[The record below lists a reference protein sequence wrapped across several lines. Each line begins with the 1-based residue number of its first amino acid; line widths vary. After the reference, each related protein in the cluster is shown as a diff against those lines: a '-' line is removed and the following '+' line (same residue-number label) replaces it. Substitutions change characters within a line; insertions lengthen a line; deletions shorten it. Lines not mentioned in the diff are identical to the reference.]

1 MTTSDSSAGQPGS
14 SAEVHHSHQ
23 DVSGGWLRAAVFG
36 AMDGLVSN
44 FALIAGM
51 AGGGVSSSTIVL
63 AGFAGLGA
71 GAFSMAAGEYVSVR
85 SQNELAEREL
95 IIERLELERN
105 ADGEL
110 AELAQSYIDRGV
122 QPELAHEVA
131 RQISRDTDRAVRVHA
146 MLELGVDPQQLASPV
161 VAAGSSFVA
170 FLTGA
175 ILPVIPYLFGATNL
189 LPALVVSALGLF
201 GAGALVSRITPRSW
215 WYAGLRQL
223 GFGLGAAGL
232 TYGIGTLVGVTTG

>member
-1 MTTSDSSAGQPGS
+1 MTTPDSSSVSSGQ
-14 SAEVHHSHQ
+14 SAEVHHAHQ

-51 AGGGVSSSTIVL
+51 AGGGVSSSTVVL

-110 AELAQSYIDRGV
+110 AELAHSYIDRGV
-122 QPELAHEVA
+122 EPELAYEVA

-170 FLTGA
+170 FLSGA
-175 ILPVIPYLFGATNL
+175 ILPVIPYLFGATDL

-232 TYGIGTLVGVTTG
+232 TYGIGALVGVTTG

>member
-1 MTTSDSSAGQPGS
+1 MTEPESPGGP
-14 SAEVHHSHQ
+14 SAEVHHSHT

-51 AGGGVSSSTIVL
+51 AGGGVSSTTVVL

-71 GAFSMAAGEYVSVR
+71 GAFSMAAGEYISVR

-95 IIERLELERN
+95 RVERLELERN
-105 ADGEL
+105 ASGEL
-110 AELAQSYIDRGV
+110 AELAHSYIERGV
-122 QPELAHEVA
+122 DPDLAFEVA

-161 VAAGSSFVA
+161 VAAGSSFVS
-170 FLTGA
+170 FVTGA
-175 ILPVIPYLFGATNL
+175 ILPVIPYLFGATDL
-189 LPALVVSALGLF
+189 LPALVVAALGLF
-201 GAGALVSRITPRSW
+201 GAGALVSRITPRTW
-215 WYAGLRQL
+215 WFSGLRQL
-223 GFGLGAAGL
+223 AFGMAAAGL
-232 TYGIGTLVGVTTG
+232 TYGIGHLVGVSTG

>member
-1 MTTSDSSAGQPGS
+1 MTTSDSSSGPPGPS
-14 SAEVHHSHQ
+14 PEVHHSHQ
-23 DVSGGWLRAAVFG
+23 DVSGGWLRAVVFG

-110 AELAQSYIDRGV
+110 AELAHSYIDRGV
-122 QPELAHEVA
+122 QPELAYEVA
-131 RQISRDTDRAVRVHA
+131 RQISRDTDRAVQVHA

-175 ILPVIPYLFGATNL
+175 IIPVIPYLFGATDL

-232 TYGIGTLVGVTTG
+232 TYGIGALVGVATG

>member
-1 MTTSDSSAGQPGS
+1 MTAPEGTGGP
-14 SAEVHHSHQ
+14 SAEVHHSHT

-51 AGGGVSSSTIVL
+51 AGGGVASTTVVL

-71 GAFSMAAGEYVSVR
+71 GAFSMAAGEYISVR

-95 IIERLELERN
+95 RVERLELERN
-105 ADGEL
+105 ASGEL
-110 AELAQSYIDRGV
+110 AELAHSYIERGV
-122 QPELAHEVA
+122 DPDLAFEVA

-161 VAAGSSFVA
+161 VAAGSSFVS
-170 FLTGA
+170 FVTGA
-175 ILPVIPYLFGATNL
+175 ILPVIPYLFGATDL
-189 LPALVVSALGLF
+189 LPALVVAALGLF
-201 GAGALVSRITPRSW
+201 GAGALVSRITPRTW
-215 WYAGLRQL
+215 WFSGLRQL
-223 GFGLGAAGL
+223 AFGMAAAGL
-232 TYGIGTLVGVTTG
+232 TYGIGHLVGVSTG